1 MEVFGIKITHV
12 VFGKGELVR
21 IERDKNSARVYVKFD
36 GSEES
41 NSFGF
46 GPGFFEKFSVD
57 SVEDK
62 KKIEEYINQM
72 ETEKKEAKDKKDAER
87 LAERQRIIDARGRAI
102 FSTARTTKTST
113 KSVGKSSG
121 VTGYKMT
128 KSEAKKILEGKGY
141 YLPTEFTLAS
151 NNKTVDIYWANPRI
165 KLTKK
170 KWTLVLNNKN
180 ARELMVFVM
189 DPNDAVV
196 GSTVRAEMSKLVT
209 RTDKNDMID
218 VRIFVNDSNFEEMFS
233 GVNFAPYKVFEMNY

>member
-12 VFGKGELVR
+12 SLGKGELVR
-21 IERDKNSARVYVKFD
+21 IERDKKSTRVYVKFD

-46 GPGFFEKFSVD
+46 GSDFFKFFSVD

-72 ETEKKEAKDKKDAER
+72 ETEKKEAEDKKAAER
-87 LAERQRIIDARGRAI
+87 LAEQTRINDARGRAI

-141 YLPTEFTLAS
+141 YLPTEFTLAA
-151 NNKTVDIYWANPRI
+151 NNKAVDIYWANPRI
-165 KLTKK
+165 TLTKK

-180 ARELMVFVM
+180 TRELMVFVM

-196 GSTVRAEMSKLVT
+196 GSTVRAEISKLVT
-209 RTDKNDMID
+209 RNDKNDMID
-218 VRIFVNDSNFEEMFS
+218 VRIFVNDLDFEEMS
-233 GVNFAPYKVFEMNY
+233 SRVKFAPFKVFETNY